1 MSDVTGLYFEDFVID
16 KEYESPG
23 RTVTE
28 ADLVLYSGLSGDYNQ
43 VHTDEEYCKK
53 VSMYGKR
60 IFHGLFGL
68 TLVEGL
74 KSRVGHFEGTSMA
87 SLEWTWKFKKP
98 LFVND
103 TVRVKWKV
111 ARKKETS
118 KPDRGVITEFVQLV
132 NQDDEVLAEGEHA
145 VMMRRRP
152 KDG

>member
-16 KEYESPG
+16 KEYVSPG

-43 VHTDEEYCKK
+43 VHTDEEYCKEA
-53 VSMYGKR
+53 SMYGKR

-74 KSRVGHFEGTSMA
+74 KSRVGLFEGTSMA

-98 LFVND
+98 LFVGD
-103 TVRVKWKV
+103 TVRVMWKV
-111 ARKKETS
+111 VRKKETS

-132 NQDDEVLAEGEHA
+132 NQDEGVIAEGEHA
-145 VMMRRRP
+145 IMMRRRP
-152 KDG
+152 RE